1 MNDSELNT
9 LNSRQY
15 SVNLNK
21 TDNLRREYNM
31 AYATLAGGCF
41 WCMVKPFTSYP
52 GIKSV
57 VSDIVEDM

>member
-21 TDNLRREYNM
+21 QIIKEEYNM

-41 WCMVKPFTSYP
+41 GAWLNPSP
-52 GIKSV
+52 HIL
-57 VSDIVEDM
+57 E